1 LGRIENFTPSEQE
14 CALELIDIALKGT
27 SADYKVLVALHDGKV
42 CGYICY
48 GPTPMTDGCYDLYWV
63 AADPTV
69 RGKGVG
75 SGLLKAME
83 ADLRERK
90 GRIIRVE
97 TSAHELYGA
106 TRGFYEA
113 MHYDEECRF
122 KDFYRVGEDLVTLS
136 KKL

>member
-1 LGRIENFTPSEQE
+1 M
-14 CALELIDIALKGT
+14 
-27 SADYKVLVALHDGKV
+27 LVADHEGKV
-42 CGYICY
+42 AGYICY
-48 GPTPMTDGCYDLYWV
+48 GPTPMTDGCFDLYWV
-63 AADPTV
+63 ASDPQV
-69 RGKGVG
+69 RGQGVG
-75 SGLLKAME
+75 ARLLKAME
-83 ADLRERK
+83 ADLRARK

-122 KDFYRVGEDLVTLS
+122 KDFYKPGEDLVTLS